1 MKPAVLVT
9 RPAEEALRTA
19 MALAEH
25 GYDFL
30 IDPLL
35 EIAALPGAAERLAQA
50 GDHVALL
57 FTSANGVRAYAAATS
72 QRDLPVYA
80 VGRITGDAAKSVGF
94 ARVETAKGDVA
105 SLADL
110 VAAVLRP
117 ESGAL
122 LHIAGEHVAGDLAG
136 QLAAKGFTVH
146 TLALYTARAAT
157 SLSQNTRD
165 TLARGALGAALFFSP
180 RTARTFV
187 SLVRTAGL
195 EAYCRSCAAICLS
208 PAVAEAAGVLQWRA
222 VVTAKRPGDDPA
234 GGAGIGVMIDALMQ
248 ALPGEGGEGAG
259 GRPGMA
265 DTDKKTIALPA
276 GDVIQRF
283 GGIRPMAAKLG
294 ISFSTVQGWKERGHI
309 PEARHAE
316 IAALAAAHGVS
327 LEGPA
332 AAPAAE
338 PVPAAKPAQP
348 PPLRQTAPPPVSDRP
363 PPIPPPLITQA
374 PPPPSRGL
382 GLLGA
387 AFVSIVVVA
396 GAFAGAYYTRDH
408 WLGDIAATPA
418 TAPAQPSV
426 DKAVLDAF
434 AARLTKMERD
444 AAARPA
450 APSTAAPAP
459 DPKLAD
465 SIADLDKRLTELQNA
480 LYAARDAARR
490 DSQAATAS
498 LSEVAQAARAG
509 AAEQIKAAAALA
521 QRVEALEKGFDPAAF
536 VAIRNSLNDLAA
548 KLDAVGKRLEAAEKV
563 ASAARAE
570 GMAQAALALSVGQI
584 RRAVDQGSP
593 FTAELAASRS
603 LAGGDAALGAP
614 LDRLAPLAASGV
626 ATRASLAQSFKQT
639 AAAIVHAGRKRDGE
653 SGAWRRFVA
662 WLDSLITIRPVGAP
676 QGDSPAARAARAE
689 AMLAGGDLAGAVAQ
703 VDGLG
708 SPASDAAKPWIERA
722 RARLTAEQA
731 LAALE
736 TRAAAAVARK

>member
-1 MKPAVLVT
+1 MKPTVLIT

-35 EIAALPGAAERLAQA
+35 EIAPLPDAAQRVAGA
-50 GDHVALL
+50 GDAVALL
-57 FTSANGVRAYAAATS
+57 FTSANGVRAFAAATTS
-72 QRDLPVYA
+72 RDLPVYA
-80 VGRITGDAAKSVGF
+80 VGRITGDAARAAGF
-94 ARVETAKGDVA
+94 AKVEIARGDVA
-105 SLADL
+105 ALTEL
-110 VAAVLRP
+110 VSGVLTP
-117 ESGAL
+117 DSGAL

-146 TLALYTARAAT
+146 TLALYTAKAAT

-195 EAYCRSCAAICLS
+195 EAYCRSTVAVCLS
-208 PAVAEAAGVLQWRA
+208 SAVAEAAGAVQWRRVA
-222 VVTAKRPGDDPA
+222 TAKPPGDDPA
-234 GGAGIGVMIDALMQ
+234 GGSGIGVMVDALLQ
-248 ALPGEGGEGAG
+248 ALPGEGGNSG
-259 GRPGMA
+259 GGTGERPDMA

-327 LEGPA
+327 LEGPVV
-332 AAPAAE
+332 E
-338 PVPAAKPAQP
+338 PVPAAKPTQP
-348 PPLRQTAPPPVSDRP
+348 TPLRQTAPPPVSDRP
-363 PPIPPPLITQA
+363 PPIPPPLITQV
-374 PPPPSRGL
+374 PPPPSGGL
-382 GLLGA
+382 GVAGA
-387 AFVSIVVVA
+387 AFVSIVIVA

-408 WLGDIAATPA
+408 WLGDIATSPA
-418 TAPAQPSV
+418 TAPSQPSV

-434 AARLTKMERD
+434 AARLGKMERD
-444 AAARPA
+444 AAVRPA
-450 APSTAAPAP
+450 APGAAVAAP
-459 DPKLAD
+459 DPKLAE

-480 LYAARDAARR
+480 LYATRDQAKR
-490 DSQAATAS
+490 DGQAATAS

-509 AAEQIKAAAALA
+509 AAEQAKAGAALA
-521 QRVEALEKGFDPAAF
+521 QRIETLEKGFDPAAF
-536 VAIRNSLNDLAA
+536 AAIRNSLNDLTA
-548 KLDAVGKRLEAAEKV
+548 KLDAVAKRLEAAEKI
-563 ASAARAE
+563 ASSARAE

-593 FTAELAASRS
+593 FTAELSASRS
-603 LAGGDAALGAP
+603 LMGGDASLGAP
-614 LDRLAPLAASGV
+614 LDQLAPLAASGV
-626 ATRASLAQSFKQT
+626 ATRAALAQSFKP
-639 AAAIVHAGRKRDGE
+639 AAASIMHAGRKRDGE
-653 SGAWRRFVA
+653 SGAWQRFVA
-662 WLDSLITIRPVGAP
+662 WLDSLITIRPVGAA
-676 QGDSPAARAARAE
+676 QGDSPAARVARAE
-689 AMLAGGDLAGAVAQ
+689 AMLAGGDLAGAIAQ
-703 VDGLG
+703 LEGLG
-708 SPASDAAKPWIERA
+708 SPASDAAKPWLA
-722 RARLTAEQA
+722 RAKARLAAEQA

-736 TRAAAAVARK
+736 TRAASAVARK